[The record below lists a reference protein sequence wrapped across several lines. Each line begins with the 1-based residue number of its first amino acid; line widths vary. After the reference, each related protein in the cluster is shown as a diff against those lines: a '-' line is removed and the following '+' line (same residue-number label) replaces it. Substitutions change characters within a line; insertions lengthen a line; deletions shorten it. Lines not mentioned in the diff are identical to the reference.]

1 MKNVILFLSFLFI
14 FCFTQAQT
22 NYFLN
27 TWGSKHYSEGGVG
40 VVQIPGNG
48 NVYYCGFENQ
58 ADNNAKIV
66 VYKFSPSGEMLDQ
79 WLFGPSG
86 SHVPYDMKLVD
97 GDLVIAGETT
107 NNNGDINGMWLRIDT
122 LGNQLNWST
131 FGLQTRNEVF
141 KGFDVDENGHFIA
154 VGFVSASQG
163 GGNNALIAKFNQ
175 SFQPLYITTDDYPG
189 NDLFQDVGVINGN
202 EYVAVGDRQVDGGP
216 YNLFLMRF
224 NTNCEM
230 VWEYFDFNGFNGGST
245 ELVVSSSDEIV
256 VVGES
261 AGPSWVAFEPT
272 FARFSAE
279 GEPLLQ
285 TYLESSVFSDAAFTV
300 CEASP
305 GNYLMAGYGKNP
317 ETSTVDV
324 MVIHVNDMGEE
335 LERRYYQGS
344 TQNDIAYSI
353 IPSGESSFY
362 IAGRSG
368 DFTSGHLLIGDHF
381 DSLVSMDDH
390 DQWRSIKAYPN
401 PVGSGQAFRIEGD
414 WIHARVWSTAGIEIA
429 DFTRNRELSIS
440 NPGLYLIQFYDRN
453 QSIIGQ
459 SKVLVR

>member
-1 MKNVILFLSFLFI
+1 MKNVILAVSFILISFLL
-14 FCFTQAQT
+14 TAQT
-22 NYFLN
+22 DFFLN

-48 NVYYCGFENQ
+48 PVFYCGFESQ
-58 ADNNAKIV
+58 ADNDAKIA
-66 VYKFSPSGEMLDQ
+66 VYKFSPSGVMLDQ

-86 SHVPYDMKLVD
+86 NHVPYDMKLVD
-97 GDLVIAGETT
+97 GHLVIAGETT
-107 NNNGDINGMWLRIDT
+107 NSNGDINGLWLRIDT

-141 KGFDVDENGHFIA
+141 KGFDVDENGDFVA
-154 VGFVSASQG
+154 VGFVSAAQG

-175 SFQPLYITTDDYPG
+175 NFQPLYITIDNYSG
-189 NDLFQDVGVINGN
+189 NDLFQDVGIINGT

-230 VWEYFDFNGFNGGST
+230 VWEFFDFNGFNGGST

-261 AGPSWVAFEPT
+261 AGPGWVAFEPT
-272 FARFSAE
+272 FARFSSE
-279 GEPLLQ
+279 GEPLVQ

-335 LERRYYQGS
+335 QERRYYQGS
-344 TQNDIAYSI
+344 IQNDIAYSI
-353 IPSGESSFY
+353 IPSGEHSFY

-368 DFTSGHLLIGDHF
+368 EFTSGHLLIGDHF
-381 DSLVSMDDH
+381 DSLVSVGNLFKPN
-390 DQWRSIKAYPN
+390 RISAFPN
-401 PVGSGQAFRIEGD
+401 PVGAGQTFRFEGD
-414 WIHARVWSTAGIEIA
+414 WFQARVWSASGIEIA
-429 DFTRNRELSIS
+429 VVTKNRELIIS
-440 NPGLYLIQFYDRN
+440 NPGLYLVQLYDRDQN
-453 QSIIGQ
+453 IIGH
-459 SKVLVR
+459 SKVVVR